1 MIKAILADRQN
12 LDGNWQAN
20 GTHFSL
26 LGTIA
31 TKSFKICTEF
41 KPPFPL
47 RYDDK
52 TLKYSMQYTSTLFKT
67 PKPLSIESI
76 HHFEE
81 MPFQKFSS

>member
-41 KPPFPL
+41 KSPFPL
-47 RYDDK
+47 
-52 TLKYSMQYTSTLFKT
+52 
-67 PKPLSIESI
+67 
-76 HHFEE
+76 
-81 MPFQKFSS
+81 